1 MTGTLISLISI
12 LIGIV
17 SANLFGRYKRVY
29 TFGFKGNTLVGV
41 FGSILLIKTFGRLGF
56 DPWSIMNDGDF
67 DGLRLIINMIVSA
80 FGGVLGLI
88 IAKKIYIKMNKERS

>member
-12 LIGIV
+12 VIGII
-17 SANLFGRYKRVY
+17 SANIFGKFYEKY

-41 FGSILLIKTFGRLGF
+41 FGSVLLIKTFGRLGF

-67 DGLRLIINMIVSA
+67 DAFRLAINLLVSA
-80 FGGVLGLI
+80 LGGVLVLML
-88 IAKKIYIKMNKERS
+88 AKKIYLKLNK